1 MPELNF
7 TVDAKLLQ
15 ELGERLV
22 SKPFIALAELVK
34 NAYDADAR
42 VVEIGFFPE
51 ENKIVVRDDGHGM
64 AFEDFRNFWMRI
76 GTTHQA
82 GKPSRYLGRQMMGSK
97 GVGRLSVQFLARK
110 LMLTTVPKDENS
122 WIEAK
127 VDWEK
132 AVSAGDLTSAMVDYE
147 IRHDE
152 PPLEQ
157 GTELTLEGLKH
168 EWTPA
173 DLKQLAREIWW
184 LQPPFRKSSENLPER
199 ERFEIRFVGGE
210 EYLKEFQEQLNAV
223 MQIQTARLVG
233 QYKDGV
239 ANLAIEFWS
248 RGTSYETHRHTY
260 KIANFPHNG
269 GKYSP
274 EENLCDAQFEIRIYK
289 LVGKQPMGITLP
301 DLKEYMNRFAGVHV
315 YDGGFRLP
323 HYGDPRNDWLKV
335 EYDHAHRL
343 FVSELLP
350 EAIQEQFKETERLR
364 YLPTLRRIIGVVK
377 VDTSRERNLSI
388 SITRDRLTETK
399 AHMDLEK
406 IVRYAID
413 LYAYH
418 EALRAYRQ
426 TQKDKKT
433 EKASRV
439 IEKVEGVL
447 SDYREKIPSQVYHPL
462 QRDLQKGLEEAAQA
476 VKSEQ
481 ASMLAQLS
489 LLGPLATAGV
499 SAIAIQHELR
509 KQFAWLEDSI
519 QQLRALA
526 SIDKAL
532 ADTLTD
538 IADDLAN
545 WLERARA
552 TNALFDYMT
561 GDTIR
566 RQERYN
572 ARVVVEQILEQTKFL
587 ARGVEIDTKDVRP
600 DLYLPEASFAE
611 WGAVF
616 QNVFSNAY
624 NAMSNARER
633 CMKISSKASR
643 QERILLVQDT
653 GRGVNLKKADQ
664 LFEPFARGMEADEER
679 MRMGYG
685 GTGLGL
691 TIVRLLTER
700 IGCRA
705 RFVEPDE
712 DFATAFSLEWKEQ
725 KSR

>member
-1 MPELNF
+1 
-7 TVDAKLLQ
+7 
-15 ELGERLV
+15 
-22 SKPFIALAELVK
+22 
-34 NAYDADAR
+34 
-42 VVEIGFFPE
+42 
-51 ENKIVVRDDGHGM
+51 
-64 AFEDFRNFWMRI
+64 
-76 GTTHQA
+76 
-82 GKPSRYLGRQMMGSK
+82 
-97 GVGRLSVQFLARK
+97 
-110 LMLTTVPKDENS
+110 
-122 WIEAK
+122 
-127 VDWEK
+127 
-132 AVSAGDLTSAMVDYE
+132 
-147 IRHDE
+147 
-152 PPLEQ
+152 
-157 GTELTLEGLKH
+157 
-168 EWTPA
+168 
-173 DLKQLAREIWW
+173 
-184 LQPPFRKSSENLPER
+184 
-199 ERFEIRFVGGE
+199 
-210 EYLKEFQEQLNAV
+210 
-223 MQIQTARLVG
+223 
-233 QYKDGV
+233 
-239 ANLAIEFWS
+239 
-248 RGTSYETHRHTY
+248 
-260 KIANFPHNG
+260 
-269 GKYSP
+269 
-274 EENLCDAQFEIRIYK
+274 
-289 LVGKQPMGITLP
+289 MGITLP

-343 FVSELLP
+343 FISELLP
-350 EAIQEQFKETERLR
+350 KSIEEQYKETERLR

-399 AHMDLEK
+399 AHTDLEK
-406 IVRYAID
+406 VVRYAVD

-418 EALRAYRQ
+418 EAMRAYRQ
-426 TQKDKKT
+426 KQKDEKT
-433 EKASRV
+433 EKASRG

-447 SDYREKIPSQVYHPL
+447 SDYREKIPSQVYHHL

-489 LLGPLATAGV
+489 LLGPLATAGI

-509 KQFAWLEDSI
+509 KQFAWLEDSVRK
-519 QQLRALA
+519 LRALA
-526 SIDKAL
+526 SIDQAL
-532 ADTLTD
+532 ADPLTE

-545 WLERARA
+545 WLERARS

-572 ARVVVEQILEQTKFL
+572 ARVVVEQVLEQTRFL
-587 ARGVEIDTKDVRP
+587 ARGVEIDTKDIRA

-611 WGAVF
+611 WGAIF
-616 QNVFSNAY
+616 RNVFSNAY
-624 NAMSNARER
+624 NAMLNARER
-633 CMKISSKASR
+633 RLKISSKASR

-653 GRGVNLKKADQ
+653 GRGVNLKKADE

-700 IGCRA
+700 IGCRT

-725 KSR
+725 KAR